1 MKKEKKNMRWKIVA
15 ALVVTTFVSVLT
27 WHQMKNAHAY
37 GTYDTGG
44 NKHFVD
50 GHLTV
55 NMSGP
60 NGKSD
65 SLTMYIHSDD
75 YEKNKNVSGGKFNN
89 SKHPYTVTT
98 YSGGGG
104 DYKLTVNKQTIYSE
118 KNSNNNY
125 TLLTIKVWYLLP
137 AHEQH
142 RSWEWVT
149 VDKPV
154 FSDPSKDI
162 TLYCGG
168 NDGFWENSYHDTQEH
183 WKSVNIHVS
192 TGLVGVASAD
202 RDGWKTYD
210 WCSINLNL
218 EKPSRS
224 VYYNG
229 NGGTGADVTWNFTD
243 GDNFAFPTVSR
254 RGYTFDKWIDQ
265 GTGWESSTDWI
276 VCGRN
281 YTEIAQWIAN
291 QYNVSFDDNGADSG
305 NVSDST
311 ATYDSNFTLPESGYK
326 KKGYKFLGWSTN
338 ENATSP
344 QYTAGQSFTYQ
355 TDGDTVFYAV
365 WAKSDFEVKFHG
377 NGSSAADYTANLTYN
392 KSVSLPK
399 NIFERPGYTFIGWAQ
414 KEDGDKEVPEEV
426 KYTDGQAV
434 KDLCEPGE
442 TCHLYAI
449 WKKSDGSFETKNIIH
464 DDKMF
469 LGDVNLTGQNGTGYS
484 NANIDSKSAHI
495 DKEDDPGYFT
505 DRYGSNNN

>member
-1 MKKEKKNMRWKIVA
+1 MKRIKKTLKGKGKIVA
-15 ALVVTTFVSVLT
+15 ALAVVISFAAVLV
-27 WHQMKNAHAY
+27 WHQMQNASAHNQESPGFSRTYTNGY
-37 GTYDTGG
+37 GRFYVDGPG
-44 NKHFVD
+44 NKSSWLEVKFYC
-50 GHLTV
+50 
-55 NMSGP
+55 SGL
-60 NGKSD
+60 G
-65 SLTMYIHSDD
+65 
-75 YEKNKNVSGGKFNN
+75 KNVTQGTFNN
-89 SKHPYTVTT
+89 KGRNVTF
-98 YSGGGG
+98 SENQGGGG
-104 DYKLTVNKQTIYSE
+104 DYDLHLASWSATTYK
-118 KNSNNNY
+118 NNNGRY
-125 TLLTIKVWYLLP
+125 TSLDVKIRYTIP
-137 AHEQH
+137 AHEYE
-142 RSWEWVT
+142 SWQSQ
-149 VDKPV
+149 D
-154 FSDPSKDI
+154 SS
-162 TLYCGG
+162 
-168 NDGFWENSYHDTQEH
+168 NDYYV
-183 WKSVNIHVS
+183 KSTEGS
-192 TGLVGVASAD
+192 TGHEKSEHTVYQILRISAYSIGLSTHTD
-202 RDGWKTYD
+202 NNVRDFN
-210 WCSINLNL
+210 CSRTFHMA
-218 EKPSRS
+218 KSQYS

-229 NGGTGADVTWNFTD
+229 NGGTGADVSWNFTD

-276 VCGRN
+276 VCGGN

>member
-1 MKKEKKNMRWKIVA
+1 MDGKEEEMKKKFRARTKVLIAVA
-15 ALVVTTFVSVLT
+15 VVISFATVLG
-27 WHQMKNAHAY
+27 WHQMISAKESQESY
-37 GTYDTGG
+37 PQVSRTYANGYA
-44 NKHFVD
+44 KIFVNNSYSSYMEIIF
-50 GHLTV
+50 HC
-55 NMSGP
+55 
-60 NGKSD
+60 NGLGSSVTQD
-65 SLTMYIHSDD
+65 
-75 YEKNKNVSGGKFNN
+75 EFNN
-89 SKHPYTVTT
+89 EKRYVTMAVNK
-98 YSGGGG
+98 GGGG
-104 DYKLTVNKQTIYSE
+104 FYDIQLESSSGWTYENNKGNFTSLDVKISYKIPAHYQLDKQTKDAAFDFEDMATTGNIGHETGDHVVHKTFKVSAYS
-118 KNSNNNY
+118 
-125 TLLTIKVWYLLP
+125 I
-137 AHEQH
+137 
-142 RSWEWVT
+142 
-149 VDKPV
+149 
-154 FSDPSKDI
+154 
-162 TLYCGG
+162 
-168 NDGFWENSYHDTQEH
+168 
-183 WKSVNIHVS
+183 
-192 TGLVGVASAD
+192 GLS
-202 RDGWKTYD
+202 TYD
-210 WCSINLNL
+210 KVRHFNGNINFDI
-218 EKPSRS
+218 SRS
-224 VYYNG
+224 NRTVYYKVNNG
-229 NGGTGADVTWNFTD
+229 TSDFSWDFTD
-243 GDNFAFPTVSR
+243 GSNFSFPTVSR
-254 RGYTFDKWIDQ
+254 RGYTFEGWIDQ

-276 VCGRN
+276 VCGGN

>member
-1 MKKEKKNMRWKIVA
+1 MA
-15 ALVVTTFVSVLT
+15 
-27 WHQMKNAHAY
+27 
-37 GTYDTGG
+37 
-44 NKHFVD
+44 
-50 GHLTV
+50 
-55 NMSGP
+55 
-60 NGKSD
+60 KSQ
-65 SLTMYIHSDD
+65 Y
-75 YEKNKNVSGGKFNN
+75 
-89 SKHPYTVTT
+89 
-98 YSGGGG
+98 
-104 DYKLTVNKQTIYSE
+104 
-118 KNSNNNY
+118 
-125 TLLTIKVWYLLP
+125 
-137 AHEQH
+137 
-142 RSWEWVT
+142 
-149 VDKPV
+149 
-154 FSDPSKDI
+154 
-162 TLYCGG
+162 
-168 NDGFWENSYHDTQEH
+168 
-183 WKSVNIHVS
+183 
-192 TGLVGVASAD
+192 
-202 RDGWKTYD
+202 
-210 WCSINLNL
+210 
-218 EKPSRS
+218 S
-224 VYYNG
+224 VYYNAA
-229 NGGTGADVTWNFTD
+229 GGDGGGFSWNFND

-265 GTGWESSTDWI
+265 GTGWESSTDWL
-276 VCGRN
+276 VCGGN

-326 KKGYKFLGWSTN
+326 KKGYKFLGWSTD

-392 KSVSLPK
+392 KSVGLPK
-399 NIFERPGYTFIGWAQ
+399 NVFERPGYTFIGWAE

>member
-1 MKKEKKNMRWKIVA
+1 MKHKLINYGKKTKKLWVSAIVV
-15 ALVVTTFVSVLT
+15 LFVVAVAYSQIVKAQHGTDKVSSGTTYPKNGYWTGVSINGP
-27 WHQMKNAHAY
+27 W
-37 GTYDTGG
+37 GTSTIY
-44 NKHFVD
+44 F
-50 GHLTV
+50 
-55 NMSGP
+55 
-60 NGKSD
+60 
-65 SLTMYIHSDD
+65 
-75 YEKNKNVSGGKFNN
+75 
-89 SKHPYTVTT
+89 TVTT
-98 YSGGGG
+98 NKTYSGNTFN
-104 DYKLTVNKQTIYSE
+104 DKSRPLYINVKQTNDNPYGMKILDTSPSTYRNASGNYSWFNL
-118 KNSNNNY
+118 KIGY
-125 TLLTIKVWYLLP
+125 WAP
-137 AHEQH
+137 AHYYYSGNYFDTPSATSAAHQVSNTAGHSKENH
-142 RSWEWVT
+142 WVET
-149 VDKPV
+149 TIRMSAYDTAVATYYDTSAKKYYRYH
-154 FSDPSKDI
+154 DCHA
-162 TLYCGG
+162 TLYLWG
-168 NDGFWENSYHDTQEH
+168 
-183 WKSVNIHVS
+183 
-192 TGLVGVASAD
+192 
-202 RDGWKTYD
+202 
-210 WCSINLNL
+210 
-218 EKPSRS
+218 RS
-224 VYYNG
+224 QYKVYYNG
-229 NGGTGADVTWNFTD
+229 NGGDISESERTFND
-243 GDNFAFPTVSR
+243 GDNFTFPTVSR

-265 GTGWESSTDWI
+265 GTGWESSTDWL
-276 VCGRN
+276 VCSGN

-311 ATYDSNFTLPESGYK
+311 ATYDSNFTLPQNGYK
-326 KKGYKFLGWSTN
+326 KKGYKFLGWSTD

-344 QYTAGQSFTYQ
+344 QYTAGQTFTYQ

-377 NGSSAADYTANLTYN
+377 NGSSAADYTADLTYN

-399 NIFERPGYTFIGWAQ
+399 NVFERPGYTFIGWAQ

-495 DKEDDPGYFT
+495 DKEDDSGYFT

>member
-1 MKKEKKNMRWKIVA
+1 MKKKILKARTKIMA
-15 ALVVTTFVSVLT
+15 AAVVMISFAAVLV
-27 WHQMKNAHAY
+27 WHQMINAQEEYPHKSR
-37 GTYDTGG
+37 TYQNGYA
-44 NKHFVD
+44 KFFV
-50 GHLTV
+50 
-55 NMSGP
+55 
-60 NGKSD
+60 
-65 SLTMYIHSDD
+65 
-75 YEKNKNVSGGKFNN
+75 NN
-89 SKHPYTVTT
+89 SSWMEVQFQCSGLGDNVNQATFKKQRRYVSMSVK
-98 YSGGGG
+98 SGGGG
-104 DYKLTVNKQTIYSE
+104 YYDLKLESNGGYTYEKSKNEFVLLDVKMSYKIPAHCQLDKQTKDAAFEFEDIQTTGNTGHETGEHTVYKTFKVSAYS
-118 KNSNNNY
+118 
-125 TLLTIKVWYLLP
+125 I
-137 AHEQH
+137 
-142 RSWEWVT
+142 
-149 VDKPV
+149 
-154 FSDPSKDI
+154 
-162 TLYCGG
+162 
-168 NDGFWENSYHDTQEH
+168 
-183 WKSVNIHVS
+183 
-192 TGLVGVASAD
+192 GLS
-202 RDGWKTYD
+202 TYD
-210 WCSINLNL
+210 DNIRHFNGSINFDIS
-218 EKPSRS
+218 KPWRS
-224 VYYNG
+224 VRYNG
-229 NGGTGADVTWNFTD
+229 NGGDGADTTWGFTD
-243 GDNFAFPTVSR
+243 GDNFTFPTVSR
-254 RGYTFDKWIDQ
+254 KGYTFDKWIDQ
-265 GTGWESSTDWI
+265 GTGWESSTDWL
-276 VCGRN
+276 VCSGN
-281 YTEIAQWIAN
+281 YTEIAQWTAN

-326 KKGYKFLGWSTN
+326 KKGYKFLGWSTD

-399 NIFERPGYTFIGWAQ
+399 NIFERPGYTFIGWAE

-469 LGDVNLTGQNGTGYS
+469 LGDVNLIGQNGTGYS

>member
-1 MKKEKKNMRWKIVA
+1 MKHKLINYGKKTKKLWVSAIVV
-15 ALVVTTFVSVLT
+15 LFVVAVAYSQIVKAQHGTDKVSSGTTYPKNGYWTGVSINGP
-27 WHQMKNAHAY
+27 W
-37 GTYDTGG
+37 GTSTIY
-44 NKHFVD
+44 F
-50 GHLTV
+50 
-55 NMSGP
+55 
-60 NGKSD
+60 
-65 SLTMYIHSDD
+65 
-75 YEKNKNVSGGKFNN
+75 
-89 SKHPYTVTT
+89 TVTT
-98 YSGGGG
+98 DKTYSGNTFN
-104 DYKLTVNKQTIYSE
+104 DKSRPLYINVKQTNDNPYGMKILDTSPSTNRNASGNYSWFNL
-118 KNSNNNY
+118 KIGY
-125 TLLTIKVWYLLP
+125 WAP
-137 AHEQH
+137 AHYYYSGNYFDTPSATSAAHQVSNTAGHSKENH
-142 RSWEWVT
+142 WVET
-149 VDKPV
+149 TIRMSAYDTAVATYYDTSAK
-154 FSDPSKDI
+154 K
-162 TLYCGG
+162 YYR
-168 NDGFWENSYHDTQEH
+168 YHDCHATIYLWGRNQY
-183 WKSVNIHVS
+183 K
-192 TGLVGVASAD
+192 
-202 RDGWKTYD
+202 
-210 WCSINLNL
+210 
-218 EKPSRS
+218 

-229 NGGTGADVTWNFTD
+229 NGGDISESERTFND
-243 GDNFAFPTVSR
+243 GDNFTFPTVSR

-265 GTGWESSTDWI
+265 GTGWESSTDWL
-276 VCGRN
+276 VCSGN

-311 ATYDSNFTLPESGYK
+311 ATYDSNFTLPQNGYK
-326 KKGYKFLGWSTN
+326 KKGYKFLGWSTD

-344 QYTAGQSFTYQ
+344 QYTAGQTFTYQ

-377 NGSSAADYTANLTYN
+377 NGSSAADYTADLTYN

-399 NIFERPGYTFIGWAQ
+399 NVFERPGYTFIGWAQ

>member
-1 MKKEKKNMRWKIVA
+1 MA
-15 ALVVTTFVSVLT
+15 
-27 WHQMKNAHAY
+27 
-37 GTYDTGG
+37 
-44 NKHFVD
+44 
-50 GHLTV
+50 
-55 NMSGP
+55 
-60 NGKSD
+60 KSQ
-65 SLTMYIHSDD
+65 Y
-75 YEKNKNVSGGKFNN
+75 
-89 SKHPYTVTT
+89 
-98 YSGGGG
+98 
-104 DYKLTVNKQTIYSE
+104 
-118 KNSNNNY
+118 
-125 TLLTIKVWYLLP
+125 
-137 AHEQH
+137 
-142 RSWEWVT
+142 
-149 VDKPV
+149 
-154 FSDPSKDI
+154 
-162 TLYCGG
+162 
-168 NDGFWENSYHDTQEH
+168 
-183 WKSVNIHVS
+183 
-192 TGLVGVASAD
+192 
-202 RDGWKTYD
+202 
-210 WCSINLNL
+210 
-218 EKPSRS
+218 S

-229 NGGTGADVTWNFTD
+229 NGGTGADVSWNFTD

-276 VCGRN
+276 VCGGN

-495 DKEDDPGYFT
+495 DKEDDPGYFA

>member
-1 MKKEKKNMRWKIVA
+1 MKHKLINYGKKTKKLWVSAIVV
-15 ALVVTTFVSVLT
+15 LFVVAVAYSQIVKA
-27 WHQMKNAHAY
+27 QY
-37 GTYDTGG
+37 GTDKVSSGTSYPKNGYWTGVSI
-44 NKHFVD
+44 N
-50 GHLTV
+50 
-55 NMSGP
+55 GP
-60 NGKSD
+60 WGTS
-65 SLTMYIHSDD
+65 TIY
-75 YEKNKNVSGGKFNN
+75 F
-89 SKHPYTVTT
+89 TVTT
-98 YSGGGG
+98 DKTYSGNTFN
-104 DYKLTVNKQTIYSE
+104 DKSRPLYINVKQTNDNPYGMKILDTSPSTSRNASGNYSWFNL
-118 KNSNNNY
+118 KIGY
-125 TLLTIKVWYLLP
+125 WAP
-137 AHEQH
+137 AHYYYSGNYFDTPSATSAAHQVSNTAGHSKENH
-142 RSWEWVT
+142 WVET
-149 VDKPV
+149 TIRMSAYDTAVATYYDTSAEKYYRYH
-154 FSDPSKDI
+154 DCHA
-162 TLYCGG
+162 TLYLWGR
-168 NDGFWENSYHDTQEH
+168 NQY
-183 WKSVNIHVS
+183 K
-192 TGLVGVASAD
+192 
-202 RDGWKTYD
+202 
-210 WCSINLNL
+210 
-218 EKPSRS
+218 

-229 NGGTGADVTWNFTD
+229 NGGSVGEGERSFND
-243 GDNFAFPTVSR
+243 GDNFTFPTVSR

-265 GTGWESSTDWI
+265 GTGWESSTDWL
-276 VCGRN
+276 VCSGD

-326 KKGYKFLGWSTN
+326 KKGYKFLGWSTD

-344 QYTAGQSFTYQ
+344 QYTAGQTFTYQ

-377 NGSSAADYTANLTYN
+377 NGSSAADYTADLTYN

-399 NIFERPGYTFIGWAQ
+399 NVFERPGYTFIGWAQ

-505 DRYGSNNN
+505 DRYGSSNN